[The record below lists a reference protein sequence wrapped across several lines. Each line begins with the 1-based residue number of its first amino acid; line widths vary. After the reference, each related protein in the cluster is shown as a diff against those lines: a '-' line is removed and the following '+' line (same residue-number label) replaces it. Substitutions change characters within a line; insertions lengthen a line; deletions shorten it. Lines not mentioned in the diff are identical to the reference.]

1 MYMFRPLGIFRRDSN
16 QSGVLECKALD
27 QSAIEIPV
35 FVIDIA

>member
-1 MYMFRPLGIFRRDSN
+1 MFRPLSILRRDSN
-16 QSGVLECKALD
+16 QSGVLECKAMD